1 MEILEGTGTQLG
13 LSLSSSM
20 YDVHLEAGKYHDL
33 NYKFILAAT
42 EAVQMGMILDLSGD
56 DKDGEVRK
64 GKCSGIMAR
73 SSVDQLKQ
81 KSY

>member
-42 EAVQMGMILDLSGD
+42 EAV
-56 DKDGEVRK
+56 
-64 GKCSGIMAR
+64 
-73 SSVDQLKQ
+73 
-81 KSY
+81 